1 MIPAGV
7 FGPIIAMVLLT
18 AIVAV
23 RMAYCRLTTLK
34 RERIHPQKVANSA
47 QMAALIADSR
57 ASDNYRNLFELPV
70 LFYVALLTA
79 HVTAQT
85 GILVIALAWAF
96 VVFRYAHSLIHCS
109 YNGVTH
115 RFAAFLLGGITLIAL
130 WVVLA
135 AGLFF

>member
-18 AIVAV
+18 VIVAI
-23 RMAYCRLTTLK
+23 RMAYCRLTTLS

-47 QMAALIADSR
+47 QMAALVADSR

-70 LFYVALLTA
+70 LFYVAMLTA
-79 HVTAQT
+79 HVTAHT

-96 VVFRYAHSLIHCS
+96 VVFRYVHSLIHCS

-115 RFAAFLLGGITLIAL
+115 RFVAFILGFVSLVAL
-130 WVVLA
+130 WTVLA
-135 AGLFF
+135 AGLLF